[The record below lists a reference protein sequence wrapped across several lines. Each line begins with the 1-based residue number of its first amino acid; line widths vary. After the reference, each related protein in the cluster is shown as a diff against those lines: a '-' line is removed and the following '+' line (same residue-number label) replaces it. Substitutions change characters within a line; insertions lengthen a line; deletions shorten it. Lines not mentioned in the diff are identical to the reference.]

1 MSKIKDIKLK
11 MTHKLWVITTLPNSS
26 TELILS
32 PNFIRSLSQIKTW
45 LYLWYMFYECFQVK
59 IPSDFHMLK
68 MMVWEISN
76 NAAVIKL
83 TIRSLLLA
91 AKIKWW
97 KSVLARLSIRI
108 SFEEVILYPLSH
120 LQIQRNGW
128 KQPVTYDVNLPSV

>member
-1 MSKIKDIKLK
+1 MTQNCPTYINRSHSEPKLYPF
-11 MTHKLWVITTLPNSS
+11 TISNQNL
-26 TELILS
+26 ELITVYHIYCICFM
-32 PNFIRSLSQIKTW
+32 NN
-45 LYLWYMFYECFQVK
+45 FQVK

-83 TIRSLLLA
+83 TIHSPLLA

-108 SFEEVILYPLSH
+108 SFEEVILYLYLIYKSSVMVESNQ
-120 LQIQRNGW
+120 LR
-128 KQPVTYDVNLPSV
+128 YDVNLPSV